1 MPTSER
7 GKVSGLVWR
16 QDLYHPSGWF
26 TLLVLCDVESELRD
40 CLATQ
45 AGGKGHEMS
54 FEETLTD
61 IVRKAVRDE
70 LAGHSNDI
78 QLLTADEVTELL
90 GYSDRHAVYKLRREG
105 QLKAVNLGDK
115 TIRFSREEVRRFI
128 QERTA

>member
-1 MPTSER
+1 
-7 GKVSGLVWR
+7 
-16 QDLYHPSGWF
+16 
-26 TLLVLCDVESELRD
+26 
-40 CLATQ
+40 
-45 AGGKGHEMS
+45 MS
-54 FEETLTD
+54 FEETLTE